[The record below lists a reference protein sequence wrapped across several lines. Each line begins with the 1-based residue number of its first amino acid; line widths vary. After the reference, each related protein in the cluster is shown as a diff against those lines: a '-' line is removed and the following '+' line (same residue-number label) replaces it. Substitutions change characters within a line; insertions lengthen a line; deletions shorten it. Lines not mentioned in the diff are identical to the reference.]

1 MSRSFVEKLLPDKL
15 LVALIN
21 IGHSARK
28 EGMVNQS
35 ERLFQHLSHAYPLRA
50 FPHIGIAMACM
61 ERGHYPRACTEF
73 EQAMQNGG
81 EGADLYI
88 WAAFS
93 YYQCGRYD
101 KVVEHL
107 RSIDVTDAMSEAYG
121 VKEMKDLL
129 LEDARIARLYRK

>member
-1 MSRSFVEKLLPDKL
+1 MNPSSIEKMMPERA

-28 EGMVNQS
+28 GGLVNQS

-50 FPHIGIAMACM
+50 FPYVGLAMACM
-61 ERGHYPRACTEF
+61 EKGHYARACTEF

-81 EGADLYI
+81 EGADLFI
-88 WAAFS
+88 WAAFC

-101 KVVEHL
+101 KVAQLLHRVDVE
-107 RSIDVTDAMSEAYG
+107 DARGELYG
-121 VKEMKDLL
+121 VREMKDLL
-129 LEDARIARLYRK
+129 LKDVKVARLYRR